1 MLDVE
6 FYNDVERDAGQTLPA
21 AIVVVVVTGVSG
33 IGSAIATDANV
44 VLALLGGSLT
54 GVLGWVVWSTIA
66 LFVGRNILGGTS
78 DLGEMLRVIGFSYAP
93 LVIGIIPWLGFV
105 GALWALLAAV
115 IAIREGMDFS
125 TPKALVTTAVGWAA
139 WLLLAVGVHAV
150 IDIQIGGGWP
160 F

>member
-1 MLDVE
+1 MLDVG
-6 FYNDVERDAGQTLPA
+6 FYNEVERDPTSTLPA
-21 AIVVVVVTGVSG
+21 MIVVIVATGVSG
-33 IGSAIATDANV
+33 IGSAFATDANV
-44 VLALLGGSLT
+44 VLASLGGALT

-66 LFVGRNILGGTS
+66 LVVGRNVFGGTS
-78 DLGEMLRVIGFSYAP
+78 DLGEMLRVIGFSYVP

-125 TPKALVTTAVGWAA
+125 TPKALVTTAVGWAT

-150 IDIQIGGGWP
+150 IDVQIGGGWP